1 MIPPDW
7 QGKPIVALVLTYAG
21 PVEEGEEVL
30 RPVRQLGSPIVDA
43 VVPKPYVE
51 HQKAFDA
58 ALPHG
63 RHYYWKSHR
72 LPPLSDEMIEIIVE
86 HAGKITSPL
95 STFGLFCFGGAVARV
110 PSDATAFPNRD
121 AAHDI
126 NIVASWMPDDPEPAR
141 HKAWVRGFFDAL
153 TPYSRGVYVNF
164 TSDDAAD
171 RVRSA
176 AYGPE
181 KWARL
186 VALKRKY
193 DPTNFFRLNA
203 NIAPDSD

>member
-1 MIPPDW
+1 
-7 QGKPIVALVLTYAG
+7 
-21 PVEEGEEVL
+21 PVEEGERVL
-30 RPVRQLGSPIVDA
+30 RPVREFSSPVLDA
-43 VVPKPYVE
+43 VAPKPYTE
-51 HQKAFDA
+51 HQKMFDA
-58 ALPHG
+58 AFPHG

-72 LPPLSDEMIEIIVE
+72 LPPLSDEMIEIVVE
-86 HAGKITSPL
+86 HAGAISSPL
-95 STFGLFCFGGAVARV
+95 STIGLFCFGGAVARV
-110 PSDATAFPNRD
+110 PKEATAFPNRD

-126 NIVASWMPDDPEPAR
+126 NIVGSWLPDDPDPGR
-141 HKAWVRGFFDAL
+141 HKEWVRGLFDAL

-164 TSDDAAD
+164 TSDDSAD

-193 DPTNFFRLNA
+193 DPGNFFRLNA
-203 NIAPDSD
+203 NIAPNSDGAGE